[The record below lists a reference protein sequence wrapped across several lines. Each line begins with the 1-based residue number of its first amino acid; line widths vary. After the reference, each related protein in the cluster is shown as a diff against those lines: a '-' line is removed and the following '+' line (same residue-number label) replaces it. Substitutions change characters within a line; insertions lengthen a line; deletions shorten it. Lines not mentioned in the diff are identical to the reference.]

1 MTTTMTPPVSSAP
14 PAAAPA
20 APADAP
26 VTEREEYLFDLNGYL
41 ILKNVL
47 TKSHVAEMNA
57 VLDRIT
63 SLDPPLHAG
72 EWYGAVHAHNYGGA
86 EGINLQQI
94 YEAGEPFE
102 RLIDYGGW
110 FAKVKHF
117 VGGEGTFDYQHG
129 PVFID
134 ENFANLRGPGEAIG
148 LHSGGHTGTK
158 RNQFRYHNGRFQCG
172 QVNILM
178 ALTDI
183 GPGDGATM
191 IIPASHKANFVHPDA
206 AGSSMKEGETRSV
219 DDVEGAIE
227 VHLEA
232 GDALLFVD
240 AISHGSAKRVNPG
253 ERRIAV
259 YRYGPSWGTF
269 RFPYRASNELLAR
282 LTPRQQKVVYPQPTV
297 KREPNRI
304 ADYPNPGDAVDAPR
318 RGVNAAG

>member
-1 MTTTMTPPVSSAP
+1 MTTS
-14 PAAAPA
+14 PASTTADT
-20 APADAP
+20 DAP
-26 VTEREEYLFDLNGYL
+26 VTPREEYLFDLNGYL

-57 VLDRIT
+57 LLTDIT
-63 SLDPPLHAG
+63 RLDPPLGAG
-72 EWYGAVHAHNYGGA
+72 EWYGCVHAHTYGGA

-102 RLIDYGGW
+102 RLIDYPGW

-117 VGGEGTFDYQHG
+117 VGGERTFDWHHG
-129 PVFID
+129 PLFID

-148 LHSGGHTGTK
+148 LHSGGYDGVK

-178 ALTDI
+178 AITDI

-191 IIPASHKANFVHPDA
+191 IIPASHKSNFVHPDA
-206 AGSSMKEGETRSV
+206 EQHVMKSGEVRSV
-219 DDVEGAIE
+219 DSVEGAIE

-253 ERRIAV
+253 ERRIVV
-259 YRYGPSWGTF
+259 YRYGPSWGNF
-269 RFPYRASNELLAR
+269 RHPYQASTELLGR
-282 LTPRQQKVVYPQPTV
+282 LTPRQQKVVCPQRPI
-297 KREPNRI
+297 KREPNRLRL
-304 ADYPNPGDAVDAPR
+304 PGTPGPGDAVDH
-318 RGVNAAG
+318 AAV